1 MARKFLTL
9 EEAAKL
15 LGVSVETLGELR
27 DRREVHGY
35 RDGASWKFKEED
47 VERLKVER
55 ASAAEEGEFAE
66 MDEDPDSILLSE
78 VELGKSGDTTSS
90 TIIGGRT
97 SKDPLEDDI
106 QIARPKHDSDV
117 LDDVLSAGSNAGGS
131 GVLEAG
137 SGVSPM
143 FDDLDN
149 LDLEM
154 QSAADS
160 GISTKLP
167 EAGGSSPV
175 LSASDDDDF
184 TLGSDSAVG
193 IDEGELK
200 VGSSAGASDI
210 MLSGESLEMQ
220 GSGLSFGDDQDLALG
235 EEQGLELE
243 SAQSG
248 GSDID
253 LTGDFE
259 DDLVLGGSSH
269 GSDISRTGDSGISL
283 LDPAD
288 SGISLEAP
296 PLELGGS
303 SVEQLELGEDD
314 DLLVAEGPGAGEA
327 SGIAPADSDDDF
339 LLTPLEEGAAD
350 ESDSGS
356 QVIALESEVEFDDAG
371 GGVAMFEEEPA
382 AGGGLLEDDLGEGFG
397 AAAAFE
403 SAEGAALGA
412 GMAAAGAPAGA
423 GAAAMMPDVPFTGW
437 NVMSLVLCAVLLLFC
452 GMFAFDLMRNMWSWD
467 APYSV
472 NSSMMEMILSWF
484 E

>member
-1 MARKFLTL
+1 M
-9 EEAAKL
+9 
-15 LGVSVETLGELR
+15 LGVTVETLGELR

-47 VERLKVER
+47 IERLKDER

-90 TIIGGRT
+90 TIIGGRS

-117 LDDVLSAGSNAGGS
+117 LDDVLGAGSDAGGS
-131 GVLEAG
+131 GVLEAGG

-154 QSAADS
+154 ASAADS
-160 GISTKLP
+160 GISTKQP
-167 EAGGSSPV
+167 ELGGSSPV
-175 LSASDDDDF
+175 LSAGDDDF
-184 TLGSDSAVG
+184 TLGSDSAIGVEDSG
-193 IDEGELK
+193 LK
-200 VGSSAGASDI
+200 VGSNAGTSDI

-220 GSGLSFGDDQDLALG
+220 GSGLSFGDDQELALG
-235 EEQGLELE
+235 EDQGLELE
-243 SAQSG
+243 SAKSG

-253 LTGDFE
+253 LTGDLE

-296 PLELGGS
+296 QLELGGS
-303 SVEQLELGEDD
+303 SVEQLELGEEDD
-314 DLLVAEGPGAGEA
+314 MLVAGGSEASAGEDV
-327 SGIAPADSDDDF
+327 APSDSDDDF

-356 QVIALESEVEFDDAG
+356 QVIALESEVEFDDEAGGGG

-403 SAEGAALGA
+403 SAEGAGA
-412 GMAAAGAPAGA
+412 GMAAAGAPAMAGA
-423 GAAAMMPDVPFTGW
+423 GAMVPDVPFTGW
-437 NVMSLVLCAVLLLFC
+437 NVMSLVLCAVMLLFC

>member
-9 EEAAKL
+9 EEAATM
-15 LGVSVETLGELR
+15 LGVTVDTLAELR

-47 VERLKVER
+47 IERLKADRESI
-55 ASAAEEGEFAE
+55 ADEGEFAE
-66 MDEDPDSILLSE
+66 LDEDPDSILLSE
-78 VELGKSGDTTSS
+78 VELGQSGESTSS
-90 TIIGGRT
+90 TIIGGK
-97 SKDPLEDDI
+97 SSPKDPLEDDI

-117 LDDVLSAGSNAGGS
+117 LDDALGAGSDAGGS

-154 QSAADS
+154 PSAADS

-175 LSASDDDDF
+175 LSAGDDDAF
-184 TLGSDSAVG
+184 ELSGDSAIGVDDG
-193 IDEGELK
+193 ALK
-200 VGSSAGASDI
+200 VGSDAGTSDI
-210 MLSGESLEMQ
+210 MLSGESLELE
-220 GSGLSFGDDQDLALG
+220 GSGLSFGDDRDLALG
-235 EEQGLELE
+235 EDPGLEIE
-243 SAQSG
+243 SSQSG

-253 LTGDFE
+253 LTGEFD

-269 GSDISRTGDSGISL
+269 GDLSRTGDSGISL

-314 DLLVAEGPGAGEA
+314 DLLMAEGSDAGAAAA
-327 SGIAPADSDDDF
+327 SGIGTADSDDDF
-339 LLTPLEEGAAD
+339 LLSPLEEGAAE

-356 QVIALESEVEFDDAG
+356 QVIALESEVEFEDAG
-371 GGVAMFEEEPA
+371 VATFEEEP

-397 AAAAFE
+397 AAAALDVAGP
-403 SAEGAALGA
+403 SALG
-412 GMAAAGAPAGA
+412 GRTPAGAPAGA
-423 GAAAMMPDVPFTGW
+423 GAAAMVPDMPFSGW

-452 GMFAFDLMRNMWSWD
+452 GMFAYDLLRNMWSWD